1 VIEGE
6 GIAQPNVA
14 ATEIKERLES
24 IRKIKELVYMLNE
37 PTVTEMDPEE
47 ALRSM
52 LQGIN
57 DVLCRDI
64 EGNVIEII
72 DDLAK
77 KNLSIRRGSLNEE
90 ERKEIESHVIHTY
103 NFVSKIPWPPEFKNI
118 PEIALKHHEK
128 LDGTGYPSGLRG
140 EEIPIQARMMA
151 IADIYDALTASD
163 RPYKKAI
170 SKELAIKILGDEAR
184 GNKIDPDLYDLFVRY
199 KIFDAVDRDF
209 YRTA

>member
-1 VIEGE
+1 
-6 GIAQPNVA
+6 
-14 ATEIKERLES
+14 
-24 IRKIKELVYMLNE
+24 MLNE

-170 SKELAIKILGDEAR
+170 SKEMAIKILGDEEK
-184 GNKIDPDLYDLFVRY
+184 GNKIDPDLFELFVRY

-209 YRTA
+209 YRTT